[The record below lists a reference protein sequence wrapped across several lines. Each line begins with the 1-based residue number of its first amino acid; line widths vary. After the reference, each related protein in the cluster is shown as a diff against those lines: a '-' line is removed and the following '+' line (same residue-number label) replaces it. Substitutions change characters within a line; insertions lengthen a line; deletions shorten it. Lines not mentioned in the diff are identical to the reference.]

1 MRRAATAANAQR
13 SVPVIRAGRHK
24 ALPLLISMSALAL
37 GACSTSPVQT
47 AATETQAAKT
57 QAPKTP
63 SEVRQRAIALAKAD
77 PREKDCL
84 VRAMYFE
91 SNRSSESGLLGVG
104 TVVLNRVESP
114 RYPSTICGVVGAPR
128 QFASGVLTRK
138 MAERDLPK
146 VRAVAE
152 AILEGKRSE
161 AVGNAKHFHMAG
173 LRFSYPNMHYVT
185 VAGGNAFYV
194 RGERPQ
200 RRQIEEPA
208 TQVAMASEP
217 VASGPVSSEP
227 VAAASTASVA
237 STAFTGAPL
246 AFAPSAPSPVAAT
259 LASTAPN
266 LLGKA
271 PLPPSRPFDLAL
283 RRTTATAD
291 SEQPAS
297 GARLAAL
304 IPEKNGLRGSLRTD

>member
-1 MRRAATAANAQR
+1 MRRAAIAANAQR
-13 SVPVIRAGRHK
+13 FVPVIRAGRHK

-37 GACSTSPVQT
+37 GACTTSPVQT
-47 AATETQAAKT
+47 AATETQAAKSPT
-57 QAPKTP
+57 EARK
-63 SEVRQRAIALAKAD
+63 RAIALAKAD

-114 RYPSTICGVVGAPR
+114 QYPSTICGVVGAPR

-146 VRAVAE
+146 VHAVAE
-152 AILEGKRSE
+152 AILDGKRSE
-161 AVGNAKHFHMAG
+161 AVANAKHFHMAG
-173 LRFSYPNMHYVT
+173 MRFSYPNMHYVT

-194 RGERPQ
+194 KGERPE
-200 RRQIEEPA
+200 RRRIEEPA

-217 VASGPVSSEP
+217 VATES

-246 AFAPSAPSPVAAT
+246 AFAPSTPSPVAAT
-259 LASTAPN
+259 LASAAPN

-271 PLPPSRPFDLAL
+271 PLPPSRPFNLDL
-283 RRTTATAD
+283 RKKTAKAD

-304 IPEKNGLRGSLRTD
+304 MPEKTGLRGSLRSD